1 MHASIHGGSVER
13 RVWGEAKPWRA
24 HVRHGK
30 GKSPSKE
37 PRTERSWENQE
48 LGTEKGKRPHSVKC
62 KPGVHNDR
70 TSEMMP
76 GNSVT
81 PFASEFT
88 VKCKF
93 QILTLKIVYS
103 YRITR

>member
-13 RVWGEAKPWRA
+13 RVWGKAKPWRA

-70 TSEMMP
+70 TLVPLSSHMHLKLQRTGAMYLVHLVS
-76 GNSVT
+76 SV
-81 PFASEFT
+81 P
-88 VKCKF
+88 
-93 QILTLKIVYS
+93 
-103 YRITR
+103 

>member
-1 MHASIHGGSVER
+1 MRHGGRGRESFE
-13 RVWGEAKPWRA
+13 GAKNRGP
-24 HVRHGK
+24 G
-30 GKSPSKE
+30 
-37 PRTERSWENQE
+37 RTRNSG
-48 LGTEKGKRPHSVKC
+48 LKGKRPHSVKC

-88 VKCKF
+88 VKHKF